1 MLHLAVIFRHN
12 DWKVFSKNEIF
23 NMSGLEL
30 CKYLQRLGK
39 VMKMTSFRYKMNYLS
54 KTMLRNT
61 KILDE

>member
-1 MLHLAVIFRHN
+1 MLHLAVIFIHN

-30 CKYLQRLGK
+30 IFAKAGK
-39 VMKMTSFRYKMNYLS
+39 GMKMTSFGYKMNYLS
-54 KTMLRNT
+54 KTILRNT

>member
-30 CKYLQRLGK
+30 IFAKAGK
-39 VMKMTSFRYKMNYLS
+39 GHENDFFPL
-54 KTMLRNT
+54 
-61 KILDE
+61 